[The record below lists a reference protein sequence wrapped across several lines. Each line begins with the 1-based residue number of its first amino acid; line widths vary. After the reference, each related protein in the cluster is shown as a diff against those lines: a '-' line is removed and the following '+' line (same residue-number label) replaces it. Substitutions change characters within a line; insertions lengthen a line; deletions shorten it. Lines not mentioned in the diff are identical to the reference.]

1 MTSIEKKKTRSLL
14 VACLFLYGTIA
25 SSLNAQT
32 SNTVCSNY
40 YTISSSDTCLY
51 IAAAFSITY
60 ADLLS
65 LNPGLNCQY
74 LPVGQAICVPNIATS
89 VYASS
94 SSSCSNYY
102 RLFYGDSCDTIASAY
117 QITTQTLLALNPTL
131 NCQSLPIG
139 QIICVPSLAQQQQQQ
154 QQQQSYP
161 SSCANYYQLFTG
173 DSCDTIAA
181 AFRVTTQTLLALNP
195 TLNCLSL
202 PIGQYICVPSISSS
216 GGSTGQSSSATFV
229 LPSCLNYYR
238 IYSGD
243 SCDTIASAYQVTTQT
258 LYSLNPQ
265 GLNCQSLQSGQVICV
280 PPIQGASATTT
291 PSQQVIANPSSCTN
305 YYLLFYGDSCD
316 TIASA
321 YQITTQTLL
330 ALNPTLNCQ
339 SLPIGQIICV
349 PSLATSSSTT
359 SCANY
364 YQLFVG
370 DSCPTIAS
378 AFGTTVQGLVALNPT
393 LNCQTLPV
401 GQYIC
406 VPAIGGGST
415 TAAATTTTC
424 NNYYRIF
431 GGDSCDVI
439 ASAFRITTQAL
450 LALNPTLNCQ
460 SLPVGQIICVP
471 SLSTSSSSSSTLPTC
486 ANYYQLFVGD
496 SCDTIAAAFR
506 VSTQTLL
513 SLNPSLNCQ
522 TLPVGQYICVP
533 SLSNNN
539 VVVATTPA
547 ATTFPTCSNYY
558 QLCSVDTCASISA
571 AYGITLQQLYYLNP
585 SINCQSL
592 AVGQYIC
599 VPSVNAPTTTATPP
613 VTYQPTTACQNYYL
627 ISAGD
632 TCTSVAQRYGT
643 TTQTICSLNP
653 GIDCQQ
659 ALPAGRYICLPLP
672 PAIVQTT
679 STTAAP
685 YYLPSCSSYYLV
697 CAEDSW
703 SSIARR
709 YAITQQALCSL
720 NPTLNCQSA
729 LSYGQYICVPS
740 PTLPATTTTTTT
752 AAAPVTTTLA
762 TYTCSKYYQIAAGD
776 SCASIAAAFGIS
788 YQTLCSFN
796 PGLNCPAPTPG
807 QYICLPY
814 YYYYSQPAPLTTTTT
829 TTPTPVTTYPT
840 CQNYYYVCP
849 GDTCSSIAA
858 RYGVTAQTICSLNA
872 NINCQSLASG
882 QYICVPSVSAITSTA
897 TTTTS
902 TAAPA
907 PTATSYYYQVCPG
920 DTCASIASR
929 YGTSVQA
936 LSALN
941 PTINCQAPLTSGQY
955 ICVPI
960 VYANVATTTTPS
972 PVVATTSV
980 ASCTNYYQVNS
991 GDTFASIASKYGISV
1006 QTLCS
1011 LNPSINC
1018 QSLTPGQYIRIC
1030 NGSSQQSAVATTTT
1044 TTITPTAS
1052 CTNYYSV
1059 CSMDN
1064 CANIAYAFNMTVS
1077 DLYSL
1082 NAGLNCQSLTAGQKL
1097 CVSSKKPATTSV
1109 STVSCQAYYEVKYGD
1124 TCYNLAMLSGNTFER
1139 FCSLNPGINCSSL
1152 QIGQRVCVCSSQC
1165 SRFALLS
1172 QFRRSISKSRK

>member
-139 QIICVPSLAQQQQQQ
+139 QIICVPSLA
-154 QQQQSYP
+154 
-161 SSCANYYQLFTG
+161 
-173 DSCDTIAA
+173 
-181 AFRVTTQTLLALNP
+181 
-195 TLNCLSL
+195 
-202 PIGQYICVPSISSS
+202 
-216 GGSTGQSSSATFV
+216 
-229 LPSCLNYYR
+229 
-238 IYSGD
+238 
-243 SCDTIASAYQVTTQT
+243 
-258 LYSLNPQ
+258 
-265 GLNCQSLQSGQVICV
+265 
-280 PPIQGASATTT
+280 
-291 PSQQVIANPSSCTN
+291 
-305 YYLLFYGDSCD
+305 
-316 TIASA
+316 
-321 YQITTQTLL
+321 
-330 ALNPTLNCQ
+330 
-339 SLPIGQIICV
+339 
-349 PSLATSSSTT
+349 TSSSTT

-415 TAAATTTTC
+415 PTTTAAATTTTTC

-599 VPSVNAPTTTATPP
+599 VPSVNVPTTTATPP

-709 YAITQQALCSL
+709 YAITQQVLCSL

-740 PTLPATTTTTTT
+740 PTLPAAATTTT

-762 TYTCSKYYQIAAGD
+762 AYTCSKYYQIAAGD
-776 SCASIAAAFGIS
+776 SCASIAAVFGIS

-960 VYANVATTTTPS
+960 VYANVATTTTSS
-972 PVVATTSV
+972 PVVATASV

-991 GDTFASIASKYGISV
+991 GDTYASIASKCSISV

-1044 TTITPTAS
+1044 TITPTAS
-1052 CTNYYSV
+1052 CTNYYTV